1 MRVLVTGGA
10 GFLGS
15 SLVEHLLDL
24 DDEVVVLDNF
34 WRGKPE
40 NLERILDKITLIES
54 DASVASSYGLIKDPS
69 SIDVVYHLAAVNGT
83 KWFHEEARM
92 VMDVNLNSTLRAIE
106 FAEQYRCRFVFTSSP
121 EAYGNSEVMPLGSLE
136 SSLFTHPSHHQRH
149 AYGGSKYLGE
159 LAVQHAVRQGL
170 DGRVVRPFNGYGPRL
185 SQDEYGQVVAMFFQA
200 ILSQEPI
207 QLHNGGL
214 QTRSF
219 TWIRDVVDGFL
230 LAGLEDEGRQGESLK
245 GRAFNIGSTEEVT
258 IQELQERIFSI
269 VEKDPAWDKDLPT
282 VEVVDGYHGDAARR
296 LPDCSEA
303 EKLFTWRA
311 TTWLDQGLQ
320 QMWSALR

>member
-40 NLERILDKITLIES
+40 NLEHILEKITLIES

-185 SQDEYGQVVAMFFQA
+185 SQDEYGQVVTMMMRSA
-200 ILSQEPI
+200 LDSN
-207 QLHNGGL
+207 LVHVHGDGK
-214 QTRSF
+214 QTRCL
-219 TWIRDVVDGFL
+219 TWVDDIVQGIAL
-230 LAGLEDEGRQGESLK
+230 SGRVDSCLKTGESLA
-245 GRAFNIGSTEEVT
+245 GRSFNLGSTEEISMLHLGEAICDMVHEKT
-258 IQELQERIFSI
+258 GVLVQ
-269 VEKDPAWDKDLPT
+269 VEMT
-282 VEVVDGYHGDAARR
+282 EGYPGDSLRR
-296 LPDCSEA
+296 VPHLVEA
-303 EKLFTWRA
+303 ENSLGWTA
-311 TTWLDQGLQ
+311 TTSLEVGLRQ
-320 QMWSALR
+320 TLESML